1 MIWESIG
8 AMRIEILGEN
18 ATMLVTMSVCYARRR
33 SALRID
39 KIEEAKLR
47 TSSSSASR
55 GRWVAQRRRG
65 GSTSCLGPI
74 FKPSRSHQHG
84 GRHRWSWC
92 PSRSAVPRPA
102 RPEDSFLEN
111 RPRPPLPPR
120 RQEQVPPQTQGPE
133 GSTSG
138 RTIRRRGQT
147 AARVRVRHCRRSTA
161 VCSRITRR

>member
-1 MIWESIG
+1 MIWEFIG

-18 ATMLVTMSVCYARRR
+18 ATMPVTMSVCYARRR
-33 SALRID
+33 R
-39 KIEEAKLR
+39 IEEAKLR
-47 TSSSSASR
+47 TTSSSASR
-55 GRWVAQRRRG
+55 RRWVAQRRRG
-65 GSTSCLGPI
+65 GSTSCLDPI
-74 FKPSRSHQHG
+74 FKPSRGQMVVG

-92 PSRSAVPRPA
+92 PSPSAVPRPA

-138 RTIRRRGQT
+138 RTIRRRVQT
-147 AARVRVRHCRRSTA
+147 AARVRVRHCWRSTA